1 MQDVRA
7 IHRSAKRLNTGG
19 ARKPPLSQP
28 RSPAETRLRSRPAWV
43 VSRSCDRLAG
53 GGCTGAESAWPA
65 DRMYAVACAR
75 AARRLP
81 ARRMHKTSTIDYAR
95 LVRRDRRRRRPAKS
109 WSSAGRATRGAI
121 AAPSRSWWRLSLCR
135 RIRRWSRPQC
145 AGEGLGEVQHVPERR
160 LPLVHVVD
168 ERVGLLQ
175 AVLIAAHNL

>member
-109 WSSAGRATRGAI
+109 GPARDEPRVEQSPHRAVAGGVYPCVGESGVG
-121 AAPSRSWWRLSLCR
+121 AAPSVPARDLAKFNTSLNVAFPLFM
-135 RIRRWSRPQC
+135 WSTS
-145 AGEGLGEVQHVPERR
+145 A
-160 LPLVHVVD
+160 
-168 ERVGLLQ
+168 
-175 AVLIAAHNL
+175 